1 MIFPKEGI
9 HLQRK
14 IERLTAY
21 KKQKSEALGRPELN
35 SRPTMNDISSAW
47 LRLADDHES
56 ESYNNGHQKSH
67 KIQSS
72 TTIIII
78 RATKL
83 PHQIYRK
90 ERTFFPTK
98 PQIEPLES
106 ISSN

>member
-14 IERLTAY
+14 IDSIQEA
-21 KKQKSEALGRPELN
+21 KSEALARPQSN
-35 SRPTMNDISSAW
+35 SRTTMNDISSAR

-67 KIQSS
+67 KIQS
-72 TTIIII
+72 TTTIII

-83 PHQIYRK
+83 PHEIYRK

-98 PQIEPLES
+98 SQIEPLES